1 VTQPVT
7 QPVAQPVAQVETQ
20 VRGVLAEV
28 LPGGAAGR
36 LDRDAPLR
44 AAGLDSLRTVEL
56 VSALEERF
64 EIRLVEDDLRDEY
77 FASVAGLV
85 ALVLARRGA
94 GGA

>member
-1 VTQPVT
+1 VTQ
-7 QPVAQPVAQVETQ
+7 VEDQ

-36 LDRDAPLR
+36 IDRDAPLR

-56 VSALEERF
+56 VSALEDRF
-64 EIRLVEDDLRDEY
+64 EIRIDEDDLRDEY

-85 ALVLARRGA
+85 ALVSAKRGR